1 MGVLVSEGGQ
11 QQAQQRG
18 QQQAQG
24 GQQQGQQQMSP
35 LQRLTQ
41 ALSGIRQ
48 VQNMLELQHP
58 QEVRAIAVQ
67 RQAGDLIWQEIERIQ
82 QQQQQAQQGT

>member
-1 MGVLVSEGGQ
+1 VSEGGQ

-24 GQQQGQQQMSP
+24 GQQQSQQQAQGGQQQLSP

-58 QEVRAIAVQ
+58 QQVQAIAVQ
-67 RQAGDLIWQEIERIQ
+67 RQAGDLIWQEIERMQ
-82 QQQQQAQQGT
+82 QQQQQGS